1 MVKEKAH
8 AKINLFLN
16 VIGKRVDGFHNLEMV
31 MAPLKLHDEIKIKK
45 ILDKKEIIINSN
57 IEITKNKT
65 DNIVYKVAKYV
76 LNEFGIKTGVDISII
91 KRIPMGAGLAGGSA
105 NAAAVL
111 RGINRLYKL
120 NLSLEDMAKIGE
132 KFGADIPFCI
142 YNKLCIAK
150 GKGEEL
156 LFVNTKLKSKV
167 ILVYP
172 DINVST
178 KQVFSKIDE
187 GNMVKIKIN
196 DMSQGVYNKNYELI
210 SRSLFN
216 SLENVTFELYPKIK
230 EIKYKL
236 LDNGLKGVL
245 MSGSGSTVFAIENNS
260 QKIKQVKDLY
270 EEKCTVILTRFK

>member
-1 MVKEKAH
+1 MVKEKAY

-16 VIGKRVDGFHNLEMV
+16 VVGKRVDGYHNLEMI
-31 MAPLKLHDEIKIKK
+31 MAPLKLHDEIKLKK
-45 ILDKKEIIINSN
+45 IIDKKEIKISSN
-57 IEITKNKT
+57 IEITKKVQ

-76 LNEFGIKTGVDISII
+76 LNEFGIKSGVEIYIN
-91 KRIPMGAGLAGGSA
+91 KKIPMGAGLAGGSA

-111 RGINRLYKL
+111 RGLNRLYKL
-120 NLSLEDMAKIGE
+120 NLSYEDMAKIGE

-156 LFVNTKLKSKV
+156 LFINTRLKSKI

-178 KQVFSKIDE
+178 KQVFSMINDE
-187 GNMVKIKIN
+187 NIVNVKIN

-210 SRSLFN
+210 IRSLFN
-216 SLENVTFELYPKIK
+216 SLENVTFEIYPEIK
-230 EIKYKL
+230 EIKYQMV
-236 LDNGLKGVL
+236 DIGLKGVL
-245 MSGSGSTVFAIENNS
+245 MSGSGSTVFAIENN
-260 QKIKQVKDLY
+260 KRNIKQVKELY
-270 EEKCTVILTRFK
+270 EEKFTVILTRFR

>member
-1 MVKEKAH
+1 MVKEKAY

-16 VIGKRVDGFHNLEMV
+16 VVGKRVDGFHNLEMI
-31 MAPLKLHDEIKIKK
+31 MAPLKLHDEIRMKK
-45 ILDKKEIIINSN
+45 ILDKKEIKISSN
-57 IEITKNKT
+57 IEITKNT
-65 DNIVYKVAKYV
+65 HDNIVYKVAKFV
-76 LNEFGIKTGVDISII
+76 LNEFEIKTGVDITIH
-91 KRIPMGAGLAGGSA
+91 KKIPMGAGLAGGSA

-111 RGINRLYKL
+111 RGLNRLYKL

-150 GKGEEL
+150 GKGEDL

-187 GNMVKIKIN
+187 ENLIKIKIN
-196 DMSQGVYNKNYELI
+196 DMSQGVYNRNYELI
-210 SRSLFN
+210 TRSLYN

-230 EIKYKL
+230 EIKHQL
-236 LDNGLKGVL
+236 LDFGLKGVL
-245 MSGSGSTVFAIENNS
+245 MSGSGSTVFAIENNR
-260 QKIKQVKDLY
+260 QKIKQVKEVY